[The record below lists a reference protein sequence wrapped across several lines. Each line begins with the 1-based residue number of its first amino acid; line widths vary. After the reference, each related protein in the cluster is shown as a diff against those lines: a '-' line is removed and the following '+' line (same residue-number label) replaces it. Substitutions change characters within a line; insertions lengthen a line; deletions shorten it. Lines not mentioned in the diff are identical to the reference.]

1 MHRIWL
7 AIALLASFLAS
18 NVKGLIWEGMSKQE
32 QSEANLSLKASIAE
46 MTPEEF
52 QLISSVVEAE
62 SDRNPEHTE
71 GKKLIALTILNR
83 VDSPDFPD
91 TITGVITEAGQFT
104 VYYEGIYKQ
113 TGRTE
118 ESDVAVVDAVL
129 WSKQEHP
136 NVIYFNSIGFSSW
149 AEPYAY
155 VEGNYFSLGG

>member
-7 AIALLASFLAS
+7 VIALLSSFLAS

-46 MTPEEF
+46 MTTEEF

-62 SDRNPEHTE
+62 SDRNPDHTE
-71 GKKLIALTILNR
+71 GKTLIALTILNR

-91 TITGVITEAGQFT
+91 TITGVISQAGQFT

-113 TGRTE
+113 TGRTD

-129 WSKQEHP
+129 WNKKEHP